1 MHRPNRLLL
10 PFVAAAFLLTHTS
23 ANANPAAAEAS
34 AERPRIGLVLG
45 GGGARGATHIGV
57 IRELERMR
65 IPIDAIAGTS
75 IGSVVGGLY
84 ASGLTAEEME
94 TLAASVDWT
103 DALSDTPRREDLNFR
118 RKEDDS
124 QFPIKLELGL
134 RQGEIE
140 VPMGLIQGHRLEL
153 LLRELTM
160 HVAHI
165 RDFDDLAIPFRAV
178 AANLETAEAHV
189 IGDGEL
195 ALAMR
200 ASMSVPGVF
209 APAKIDGHLLADGG
223 LVDNLPVGVIRDMDV
238 DIIIAVDAEFPL
250 YAPEELDSAVKIS
263 EQMLTILIRK
273 DTLRQIET
281 LGERDILIRPDL
293 GTFASTGFGE
303 IMATVEP
310 GAAAVIAAADRLQE
324 LALSEADY
332 REYHARRTSRQD
344 PDGTLDFVRIAH
356 DGRLADASLH
366 ARVNI
371 QAGDAIDA
379 TKIAADADRLYGLG
393 LYEKINYRLV
403 EENGGRGLE
412 FEAQTKSWGSNHLLF
427 GLTLE
432 DDFEGSTAFN
442 IRTRLTAVGINRRG
456 AEWRNDLQLGT
467 QPLVATE
474 LYQPVAAGSR
484 WFVAPR
490 LQWGQSNL
498 NAFVMQNEV
507 AKLRIS
513 EVEGGVDFGRQLGY
527 ASELRL
533 GVYRGAGEAEVK
545 VGDPG
550 LPTDNFDTGGLFAGF
565 RLDTLDDAHFPRH
578 GVQADLRWN
587 GLREG
592 LGADAEYNTFEADIA
607 STWSRGRSSIQ
618 VGASYA
624 TRTDP
629 AGSLQDLFPLGG
641 FLRLSGLERGAISGP
656 HAALARILY
665 YRRFGDN
672 DGAIFNTPLYL
683 GASVE
688 AGNVWQSRSEISF
701 DSALVNGSVFAG
713 LDTMI
718 GPVYLAA
725 GFAEGGK
732 ANYYLFI
739 GAPPR

>member
-1 MHRPNRLLL
+1 MRRSEPYLL
-10 PFVAAAFLLTHTS
+10 PLLAAAFLLNS
-23 ANANPAAAEAS
+23 ASADANPAPAEPS

-45 GGGARGATHIGV
+45 GGGARGGTHIGV

-84 ASGLTAEEME
+84 ASGLTAAELED
-94 TLAASVDWT
+94 LAASVDWN

-118 RKEDDS
+118 RKEDDG

-160 HVAHI
+160 HVSHI
-165 RDFDDLAIPFRAV
+165 RDFDDLAIPFRAI
-178 AANLETAEAHV
+178 ASDLETATARV
-189 IGDGEL
+189 IGAGEL

-209 APAKIDGHLLADGG
+209 APAKIDGRLLADGG
-223 LVDNLPVGVIRDMDV
+223 LVDNLPIDVMRGMNV

-281 LGERDILIRPDL
+281 LGDRDVLIRPNL
-293 GTFASTGFGE
+293 GTFPSTGFGE
-303 IMATVEP
+303 IMDTVKP
-310 GAAAVIAAADRLQE
+310 GAAAVTAVADRLQK

-332 REYHARRTSRQD
+332 RKYHAQRTGKQD

-356 DGRLADASLH
+356 DGRLADASLQS
-366 ARVNI
+366 RVNVE
-371 QAGDAIDA
+371 AGDPIDA

-393 LYEKINYRLV
+393 LYEKVNYRLV
-403 EENGGRGLE
+403 EEDGQRGLE

-432 DDFEGSTAFN
+432 DDFEGSTSFN
-442 IRTRLTAVGINRRG
+442 FRTRLTTVGINERG

-467 QPLVATE
+467 EPLLATE

-490 LQWGQSNL
+490 LQWSQSNL
-498 NAFVMQNEV
+498 NTFVLQDEV

-513 EVEGGVDFGRQLGY
+513 EVEGGMDFGRQLGY
-527 ASELRL
+527 SSELRL
-533 GVYRGAGEAEVK
+533 GVYRGKGESEVK
-545 VGDPG
+545 IGDPD
-550 LPTDNFDTGGLFAGF
+550 LPTDDFNTGGLFAGF
-565 RLDTLDDAHFPRH
+565 RLDTLDNAYFPRH
-578 GVQADLRWN
+578 GVRADLRWN

-592 LGADAEYNTFEADIA
+592 LGADEEYNTFEADVA
-607 STWSRGRSSIQ
+607 TTWSRGRSSIQ
-618 VGASYA
+618 VGAGYA
-624 TRTDP
+624 TTTDP

-656 HAALARILY
+656 HAALARVVY
-665 YRRFGDN
+665 YRRFGAD

-683 GASVE
+683 GASIE
-688 AGNVWQSRSEISF
+688 AGNVWESRSDISF
-701 DSALVNGSVFAG
+701 GSALINGSVFAG

-732 ANYYLFI
+732 SNYYLFI

>member
-1 MHRPNRLLL
+1 MRRLNQILL
-10 PFVAAAFLLTHTS
+10 PCIVAAVLQPQTS
-23 ANANPAAAEAS
+23 AKADPVVDETVID
-34 AERPRIGLVLG
+34 RPRIGLVLG
-45 GGGARGATHIGV
+45 GGGARGGTHIGV

-84 ASGLTAEEME
+84 ASGLTADELE
-94 TLAASVDWT
+94 TLAASIDWT
-103 DALSDTPRREDLNFR
+103 DALSDTPRREDLNYR
-118 RKEDDS
+118 RKEDDG
-124 QFPIKLELGL
+124 QFPISVELGL

-165 RDFDDLAIPFRAV
+165 HDFDDLAIPFRAV
-178 AANLETAEAHV
+178 ASDLETAEARV
-189 IGDGEL
+189 IGKGDL

-200 ASMSVPGVF
+200 ASMSVPGAF
-209 APAKIDGHLLADGG
+209 APTKIDGRLLADGG

-281 LGERDILIRPDL
+281 LSEHDVLIRPDL
-293 GTFASTGFGE
+293 GTFASTSFGE
-303 IMATVEP
+303 IMDTVEP
-310 GAAAVIAAADRLQE
+310 GAAAVNAAAEQLRK
-324 LALSEADY
+324 LALSEVAYDQ
-332 REYHARRTSRQD
+332 YHARRTRKQD
-344 PDGTLDFVRIAH
+344 PDGDLDFVRIVH
-356 DGRLADASLH
+356 DGRLADASLSS
-366 ARVNI
+366 RLKI
-371 QAGDAIDA
+371 RQGDPIDA
-379 TKIAADADRLYGLG
+379 QEIAADADRLYGLS
-393 LYEKINYRLV
+393 LYEKVSYRLV
-403 EENGGRGLE
+403 EENGERGLE
-412 FEAQTKSWGSNHLLF
+412 FEAQTKSWGTNHLLF
-427 GLTLE
+427 GLSLE

-442 IRTRLTAVGINRRG
+442 IRTRLTTVGVNERG

-467 QPLVATE
+467 EPLIATE
-474 LYQPVAAGSR
+474 LYQPLAAGSR

-490 LQWGQSNL
+490 LAWSKSNL

-513 EVEGGVDFGRQLGY
+513 ELEGGVDFGRQLGY
-527 ASELRL
+527 SGELRL
-533 GVYRGAGEAEVK
+533 GIFRGAGDSEVK
-545 VGDPG
+545 VGDPT
-550 LPTDNFDTGGLFAGF
+550 LPATEFDTGGLFAGI
-565 RLDTLDDAHFPRH
+565 RLDTLDSAYFPRH
-578 GVQADLRWN
+578 GLLADLRWN

-592 LGADAEYNTFEADIA
+592 LGADAEYNTFEADFA
-607 STWSRGRSSIQ
+607 STWSHGRSTMQ
-618 VGASYA
+618 VGVSYA
-624 TRTDP
+624 TTTDP
-629 AGSLQDLFPLGG
+629 ASGLQDLFPLGG

-656 HAALARILY
+656 HAALARAIY
-665 YRRFGDN
+665 YRRFGN
-672 DGAIFNTPLYL
+672 SDGAIFDTPLYL

-688 AGNVWQSRSEISF
+688 AGNVWQSRSDISF
-701 DSALVNGSVFAG
+701 GSALVNGSVFAG
-713 LDTMI
+713 LDTII

-732 ANYYLFI
+732 TNYYLFI

>member
-1 MHRPNRLLL
+1 MLL
-10 PFVAAAFLLTHTS
+10 PGSHADAEPGSTAAKT
-23 ANANPAAAEAS
+23 
-34 AERPRIGLVLG
+34 ERPRIGLVLG
-45 GGGARGATHIGV
+45 GGGARGGTHIGV

-84 ASGLTAEEME
+84 ASGLTAAELE
-94 TLAASVDWT
+94 TLASSIDWN

-118 RKEDDS
+118 RKEDDG

-134 RQGEIE
+134 RQGELQ

-160 HVAHI
+160 HASHI

-178 AANLETAEAHV
+178 AADLETAEPRV
-189 IGDGEL
+189 IDAGEL

-209 APAKIDGHLLADGG
+209 APTTIDGRLLADGG

-273 DTLRQIET
+273 DTLRQIAT
-281 LGERDILIRPDL
+281 LGEQDILIRPDL

-303 IMATVEP
+303 IMDTVEP
-310 GAAAVIAAADRLQE
+310 GADAVVAIAEQLRG
-324 LALSEADY
+324 LALDE
-332 REYHARRTSRQD
+332 REYAEYIAHRKRTND
-344 PDGTLDFVRIAH
+344 PDGPLDFVRVRH
-356 DGRLADASLH
+356 DGRLDDASL
-366 ARVNI
+366 RSRMKVK
-371 QAGDAIDA
+371 QGDPIDA
-379 TKIAADADRLYGLG
+379 KRIAADADRLYGLG
-393 LYEKINYRLV
+393 LYEKVSYSLV
-403 EENGGRGLE
+403 EDDGERGLE
-412 FEAQTKSWGSNHLLF
+412 YQAQTKSWGSNHLLF
-427 GLTLE
+427 GVSLE

-442 IRTRLTAVGINRRG
+442 VTTRLTTVGINSRG

-467 QPLVATE
+467 DPLISSEFYQPL
-474 LYQPVAAGSR
+474 AAGSR

-490 LQWGQSNL
+490 VELSRSNL

-513 EVEGGVDFGRQLGY
+513 ELEGGVDFGGQLGY
-527 ASELRL
+527 SSELRL
-533 GVYRGAGEAEVK
+533 GVYRGAGESEVK
-545 VGDPG
+545 IGDPA
-550 LPTDNFDTGGLFAGF
+550 LVTTEFDTGGLFAGF
-565 RLDTLDDAHFPRH
+565 RLDTLDNAYFPRH
-578 GVQADLRWN
+578 GLRADLRWN
-587 GLREG
+587 GLRQG
-592 LGADAEYNTFEADIA
+592 LGADTEYNTFEADIA
-607 STWSRGRSSIQ
+607 TTWSHGRSSIQ

-624 TRTDP
+624 TTTDP
-629 AGSLQDLFPLGG
+629 MSGLQDLFPLGG

-656 HAALARILY
+656 HAALARVVY
-665 YRRFGDN
+665 YRQFGAGN
-672 DGAIFNTPLYL
+672 GAIFDTPVYL

-688 AGNVWQSRSEISF
+688 AGNVWQSRSDISF
-701 DSALVNGSVFAG
+701 GSSLVNGSLFAG
-713 LDTMI
+713 FDTVI

-725 GFAEGGK
+725 GLAEGGK
-732 ANYYLFI
+732 SNYYLFI